1 MRVFFNTTA
10 MALEIEHKY
19 LVKPEAWAKV
29 IPHKSIALQQAYLS
43 TDPEK
48 TIRVRTMGDSA
59 YMTIKGKS
67 QGASRLEYEYEIP
80 LNDALELIRHFSSQP
95 VEKIRHYVG
104 FEGKTWEVD
113 EFKGHNEGLLVAE
126 IELASEEEHYLLPDW
141 VDTNVTDDLRYAN
154 SNLSIR
160 PFKSW

>member
-1 MRVFFNTTA
+1 

-19 LVKPEAWAKV
+19 LVKPEAWANV
-29 IPHKSIALQQAYLS
+29 IPHKSVPFRQAYLS

-48 TIRVRTMGDSA
+48 TIRIRTMNDSA
-59 YMTIKGKS
+59 YITIKGKS
-67 QGASRLEYEYEIP
+67 LGAARLEYEYAIP
-80 LNDALELIRHFSSQP
+80 LDDALELIRHFSTNLI
-95 VEKIRHYVG
+95 EKTRHYVE

-126 IELASEEEHYLLPDW
+126 IELQAEDEPYLLPDW
-141 VDTNVTDDLRYAN
+141 ADTNVTHDQRYAN

-160 PFKSW
+160 PFRSW